1 MTHTFILEPFVFGRF
16 RSYETPTGLGGT
28 PLVMRSRM
36 STSAPAKVPTPERP
50 GGAPA
55 FGFLDRYFR
64 ISERGSSVAR
74 EVRGGLATFFAMAYI
89 IVLNPIILGSAK
101 DMYGHQLD
109 NGQLVTATTL
119 SAAFTTLLMGV
130 IGNVPIALAAGLG
143 VNSVVALQLAPRM
156 SWPDAMGMVVLAG
169 FVVMLLVATGL
180 RERVM
185 NAVPFGLRKAI
196 SIGIGLFIML
206 IGLVDS
212 GFVTRMPDAAQT
224 TVPLQLGVGGHLTG
238 WPVLIFVLGV
248 LLTFALIVRKVPGA
262 ILLSIVGMTVVAV
275 IINAVAT
282 VPSWGLTV
290 PKWPGNPVST
300 PDLGLVGEVS
310 LFGGFHKV
318 GILTGILFVFT
329 VLLSCFFDAMG
340 TIMGISDEAKLTD
353 AEGYMP
359 GINKVLFVDGLAV
372 AAGGASSASATT
384 AFVESTAGVGE
395 GARTGLAN
403 VVTGGLFAVA
413 LFLTPI
419 ATMVPSQ
426 AATPAL
432 LAVGFLI
439 LSNSI
444 KEIDW
449 ADYTIAMPAFVT
461 MLMMPFTYSITNG
474 IGMGFITFTV
484 LRLAAGRAREI
495 PPAMYVVSA
504 VFAFYYLMPALGLT

>member
-1 MTHTFILEPFVFGRF
+1 
-16 RSYETPTGLGGT
+16 
-28 PLVMRSRM
+28 M
-36 STSAPAKVPTPERP
+36 STSAPAKAPTPEQP
-50 GGAPA
+50 GAGPTYGA
-55 FGFLDRYFR
+55 LDRFFK
-64 ISERGSSVAR
+64 ISERGSTVPR
-74 EVRGGLATFFAMAYI
+74 EIRGGLATFFAMAYI

-109 NGQLVTATTL
+109 NAQLVTATAVT
-119 SAAFTTLLMGV
+119 AAFSTLLMGV

-196 SIGIGLFIML
+196 AIGIGLFIML

-212 GFVTRMPDAAQT
+212 GFVSRIPDVAQT
-224 TVPLQLGVGGHLTG
+224 TVPLQLGTGGHLVG
-238 WPVLIFVLGV
+238 WPVLVFVLGS
-248 LLTFALIVRKVPGA
+248 LLTLALIVRKVPGA
-262 ILLSIVGMTVVAV
+262 ILISIVAMTVVAV
-275 IINAVAT
+275 VIEAVAK
-282 VPSWGLTV
+282 VPSWGLTT
-290 PKWPGNPVST
+290 PKWPGNPVAS
-300 PDLGLVGEVS
+300 PDFGLIGEVS
-310 LFGGFHKV
+310 LFGGFGKV
-318 GILTGILFVFT
+318 GVLTGVLFVFT

-340 TIMGISDEAKLTD
+340 TIMGVSDEAKLTD
-353 AEGYMP
+353 GRGQMP

-372 AAGGASSASATT
+372 AAGGASSSSATT

-413 LFLTPI
+413 LFLTPV

-439 LSNSI
+439 LANSV

-449 ADYTIAMPAFVT
+449 ADYTIAIPAFVT
-461 MLMMPFTYSITNG
+461 MVMMPFTYSITNG
-474 IGMGFITFTV
+474 IGMGFITFAV
-484 LRLAAGRAREI
+484 LRLAAGRGREV
-495 PPAMYVVSA
+495 PAAMYVVAA
-504 VFAFYYLMPALGLT
+504 VFGFYYLTPALGLT

>member
-1 MTHTFILEPFVFGRF
+1 
-16 RSYETPTGLGGT
+16 
-28 PLVMRSRM
+28 M
-36 STSAPAKVPTPERP
+36 STSAPAKAPTPEQP
-50 GGAPA
+50 GAGPTYGA
-55 FGFLDRYFR
+55 LDRFFK
-64 ISERGSSVAR
+64 ISERGSTVPR
-74 EVRGGLATFFAMAYI
+74 EIRGGLATFFAMAYI

-109 NGQLVTATTL
+109 NAQLVTATAVT
-119 SAAFTTLLMGV
+119 AAFSTLLMGV

-196 SIGIGLFIML
+196 AIGIGLFIML

-212 GFVTRMPDAAQT
+212 GFVSRIPDVAQT
-224 TVPLQLGVGGHLTG
+224 TVPLQLGTGGHLVG
-238 WPVLIFVLGV
+238 WPVLVFVLGS
-248 LLTFALIVRKVPGA
+248 LLTLALIVRKVPGA
-262 ILLSIVGMTVVAV
+262 ILISIVAMTVVAV
-275 IINAVAT
+275 VIEAVAT
-282 VPSWGLTV
+282 VPSWGLTT
-290 PKWPGNPVST
+290 PKWPGNPVAS
-300 PDLGLVGEVS
+300 PDFGLIGEVS
-310 LFGGFHKV
+310 LFGGFGKV
-318 GILTGILFVFT
+318 GVLTGVLFVFT

-340 TIMGISDEAKLTD
+340 TIMGVSDEAKLTD
-353 AEGYMP
+353 GRGQMP

-372 AAGGASSASATT
+372 AAGGASSSSATT

-413 LFLTPI
+413 LFLTPV

-439 LSNSI
+439 LANSV

-449 ADYTIAMPAFVT
+449 ADYTIAIPAFVT
-461 MLMMPFTYSITNG
+461 MVMMPLVI
-474 IGMGFITFTV
+474 
-484 LRLAAGRAREI
+484 E
-495 PPAMYVVSA
+495 
-504 VFAFYYLMPALGLT
+504 

>member
-1 MTHTFILEPFVFGRF
+1 
-16 RSYETPTGLGGT
+16 
-28 PLVMRSRM
+28 M
-36 STSAPAKVPTPERP
+36 SASAAAKVPPSPESPEDRRP
-50 GGAPA
+50 PQNA
-55 FGFLDRYFR
+55 LDRYFR
-64 ISERGSSVAR
+64 ISERGSTLPR
-74 EVRGGLATFFAMAYI
+74 EIRGGLATFFAMAYI

-109 NGQLVTATTL
+109 NGQLVTATALT
-119 SAAFTTLLMGV
+119 AAFTTLLMGV

-196 SIGIGLFIML
+196 AIGIGLFIML

-224 TVPLQLGVGGHLTG
+224 TVPLQLGTGGHLLG
-238 WPVLIFVLGV
+238 WPVLVFVLGV
-248 LLTFALIVRKVPGA
+248 LLTLALIVRKTPGA
-262 ILLSIVGMTVVAV
+262 ILISIVVMTVIAM
-275 IINAVAT
+275 IINAVAD
-282 VPSWGLTV
+282 VPSWGLTT
-290 PKWPGNPVST
+290 PQWPGNPVST
-300 PDLGLVGEVS
+300 PDFGLVGQVS
-310 LFGGFHKV
+310 LFGGFEKV
-318 GILTGILFVFT
+318 GILTGVLFVFT

-340 TIMGISDEAKLTD
+340 TIMAVSDEAKLTD
-353 AEGYMP
+353 AKGQMP
-359 GINKVLFVDGLAV
+359 GINKVLFVDGVAV
-372 AAGGASSASATT
+372 AAGGASSSSATT
-384 AFVESTAGVGE
+384 CFVESTAGVGE
-395 GARTGLAN
+395 GARTGFAN
-403 VVTGGLFAVA
+403 IVSGALFAVA
-413 LFLTPI
+413 LFLTPV

-432 LAVGFLI
+432 VAVGFLI
-439 LSNSI
+439 LAGSI

-449 ADYTIAMPAFVT
+449 SDFTVAVPAFVT

-484 LRLAAGRAREI
+484 LRLAVGRGRDV
-495 PPAMYVVSA
+495 PVAMYAVSA